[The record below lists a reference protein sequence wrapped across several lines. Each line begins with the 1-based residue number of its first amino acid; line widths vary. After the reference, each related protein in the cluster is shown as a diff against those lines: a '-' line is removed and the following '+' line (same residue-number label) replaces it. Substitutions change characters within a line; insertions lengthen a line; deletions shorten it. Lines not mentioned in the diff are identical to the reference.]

1 MFRQSLVTV
10 SRSSFVA
17 RRNFVSS
24 AAARTL
30 PSVKQPHTID
40 KPGKD
45 DTNPQTENMEK
56 AREEKKSTH
65 QQSKGGK
72 PKKGPNAGIGLQVS
86 VRHAIID

>member
-10 SRSSFVA
+10 LRISFLA
-17 RRNFVSS
+17 RRGFVSS

-45 DTNPQTENMEK
+45 DTNPQTENMKK
-56 AREEKKSTH
+56 AREEKKSTD
-65 QQSKGGK
+65 QQPKGGK
-72 PKKGPNAGIGLQVS
+72 PKKGANAGIGLQVS
-86 VRHAIID
+86 ISSCHY